1 MNSATRNE
9 ARAREGAGVWEK
21 EKRAAEAA
29 RRGADSRTPEI
40 GARAGAGDSIGS
52 AAREGAEATRD
63 SIGVNGPEMGGATA
77 VVATA
82 RSVPFGTACTAAGNP
97 SNAGYVT

>member
-21 EKRAAEAA
+21 EKREAEAA
-29 RRGADSRTPEI
+29 RRGADSITSEI
-40 GARAGAGDSIGS
+40 GARAGAGDSTGS
-52 AAREGAEATRD
+52 AAREGAGATRD
-63 SIGVNGPEMGGATA
+63 STCVNGPEMREATA

-82 RSVPFGTACTAAGNP
+82 RSAPFETACTAAGNP